1 LGDDL
6 AERKSMQELCRL
18 LIERL
23 KDNGFQ
29 ELCERAVHDQAG
41 ETVIM
46 PLIAVLPGGRVL
58 TIDVSSTSPPG
69 DGLKVRIGK
78 LDASVRAGGAACDDP
93 IDQAIH
99 SSVDVESVMEV
110 IRTVSR

>member
-1 LGDDL
+1 
-6 AERKSMQELCRL
+6 MQELYRL
-18 LIERL
+18 LVERL
-23 KDNGFQ
+23 KENDFQ
-29 ELCERAVHDQAG
+29 ELCERAVHDQEG

-46 PLIAVLPGGRVL
+46 PWIAVLPGGRVL

-69 DGLKVRIGK
+69 DRLKVRIGK

-99 SSVDVESVMEV
+99 SPVDVESIMEV
-110 IRTVSR
+110 IRTVTR

>member
-1 LGDDL
+1 
-6 AERKSMQELCRL
+6 MQELYRL
-18 LIERL
+18 LVERL

-58 TIDVSSTSPPG
+58 TIDVSSTNLPG
-69 DGLKVRIGK
+69 DRLKVRIGK